1 MRRAAKETS
10 NDEYHHA
17 PRFLA
22 GRGLVLG
29 EDRRVGLEGV
39 PVEQD
44 GEVRITVCNELVGY
58 VRSGF
63 LQDDCVESSASG
75 GNDLYGIPA
84 RWSWIPLQNGET
96 KLMMHMV
103 TIRIVN
109 VAKSSRFRQSETDHG
124 QDYRP
129 RLRERATSV
138 NAMG

>member
-63 LQDDCVESSASG
+63 LQDDCVESS
-75 GNDLYGIPA
+75 
-84 RWSWIPLQNGET
+84 Q
-96 KLMMHMV
+96 
-103 TIRIVN
+103 
-109 VAKSSRFRQSETDHG
+109 VAAMICMGF
-124 QDYRP
+124 
-129 RLRERATSV
+129 LRAGPGFHCRMERR
-138 NAMG
+138 N